1 MSECANCN
9 KSVYVPDGY
18 EFEEGDLC
26 MSCTKAKADRLQAL
40 VDSADEP
47 NGSMM
52 WTSDHDKILA
62 RFKEE
67 NDKLRGIL
75 AKSDLDCVYC
85 GLPKKDMGRCYFGF
99 PGCGRADDLML
110 EANDGTKP
118 EPSL

>member
-26 MSCTKAKADRLQAL
+26 MSCLKDKVDRLQVL
-40 VDSADEP
+40 VDSADDR

-67 NDKLRGIL
+67 NDKLRGII
-75 AKSDLDCVYC
+75 AKSDMDCIYC
-85 GLPKKDMGRCYFGF
+85 GLPKKDMGRCYLGF
-99 PGCGRADDLML
+99 PGCGRADDLI
-110 EANDGTKP
+110 NGDDNGPQP
-118 EPSL
+118 EPVK

>member
-9 KSVYVPDGY
+9 VSVYVPDGY

-47 NGSMM
+47 NGSLM
-52 WTSDHDKILA
+52 WTSDHDKILS

-67 NDKLRGIL
+67 NNTLRDTVAIKDKTIAILREHLRL
-75 AKSDLDCVYC
+75 AKGESI
-85 GLPKKDMGRCYFGF
+85 
-99 PGCGRADDLML
+99 
-110 EANDGTKP
+110 DGTQP
-118 EPSL
+118 EPTK

>member
-9 KSVYVPDGY
+9 KFVYVPDGC

-26 MSCTKAKADRLQAL
+26 TSCLNDKVDRLQTL
-40 VDSADEP
+40 VSSADES
-47 NGSMM
+47 NGAMM

-67 NDKLRGIL
+67 NDKLRGLL
-75 AKSDLDCVYC
+75 AKSDLDCIYC
-85 GLPKKDMGRCYFGF
+85 GLPKKDMGRCYLGF

-110 EANDGTKP
+110 EATDGTKS
-118 EPSL
+118 ETTK